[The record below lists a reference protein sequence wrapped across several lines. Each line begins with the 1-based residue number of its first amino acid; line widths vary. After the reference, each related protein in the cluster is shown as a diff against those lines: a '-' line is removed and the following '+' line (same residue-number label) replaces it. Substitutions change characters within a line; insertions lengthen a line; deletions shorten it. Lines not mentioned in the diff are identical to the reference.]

1 MASVVGD
8 PRPAV
13 DAGIRSGTVPSPA
26 GSTAPGAGGFG
37 ADAGGPAGRGQ
48 PLLAVRNLVKR
59 FGDQVAVDGVAFEVY
74 PGETFGLLGPNG
86 AGKSTTLAMV
96 AGLLRPDA
104 GEVEV
109 GGFPLATRRREA
121 QRLLGVVPQDVAL
134 YPELTAAQNMGYFAA
149 LRGLRGA
156 EARRQIEAA
165 LDLVGLAS
173 HAGQRVERFSG
184 GMKRRLNI
192 AIGLLG
198 RPRLLLLDEPTVG
211 IDPQSRRHILE
222 TIRRLA
228 AGGIAV
234 LYTSHYMEE
243 VEFLCRR
250 VAIMDH
256 GRIIA
261 QGPLDQ
267 VRALAGDAAVLRLPW
282 DRVLR
287 DDDPEELARE
297 LGVPVEVTGGEV
309 RFVLPRGPQQA
320 TAVLGELVRR
330 GVPVRGMRLETPNL
344 ETVFL
349 ALTGRALRD

>member
-1 MASVVGD
+1 MTT
-8 PRPAV
+8 PA
-13 DAGIRSGTVPSPA
+13 AEHRSEPMLV
-26 GSTAPGAGGFG
+26 
-37 ADAGGPAGRGQ
+37 
-48 PLLAVRNLVKR
+48 VRNLVKR
-59 FGDQVAVDGVAFEVY
+59 FGDKVAVDGVSFEVY
-74 PGETFGLLGPNG
+74 PGESFGLLGPNG
-86 AGKSTTLAMV
+86 AGKSTTLAMI

-104 GEVEV
+104 GEIEV
-109 GGFPLATRRREA
+109 GGLPLATRRREA

-156 EARRQIEAA
+156 EARRQIEEA
-165 LDLVGLAS
+165 LALVGLTD

-192 AIGLLG
+192 AVGLLG

-222 TIRRLA
+222 ATRQLA
-228 AGGIAV
+228 ATGVAV

-261 QGPLDQ
+261 QGPMDQ

-282 DRVLR
+282 DGVLR
-287 DDDPEELARE
+287 DEDPAALGRQ
-297 LGVPVEVTGGEV
+297 LGVPVETTGGEV
-309 RFVLPRGPQQA
+309 RFILPRGPEQA
-320 TAVLGELVRR
+320 VELLGELVRR
-330 GVPVRGMRLETPNL
+330 GVPVRGMRLETPDL

>member
-1 MASVVGD
+1 MPQLFKLLEEHQD
-8 PRPAV
+8 PGGTDRRR
-13 DAGIRSGTVPSPA
+13 AG
-26 GSTAPGAGGFG
+26 APESAGGAEG
-37 ADAGGPAGRGQ
+37 EPHPGPG
-48 PLLAVRNLVKR
+48 PVLVVRNLVKR
-59 FGDQVAVDGVAFEVY
+59 FGRKAAVGGISFAVE

-86 AGKSTTLAMV
+86 AGKSTTLAII
-96 AGLLRPDA
+96 AGLLRPDG

-109 GGFPLATRRREA
+109 GGFSLAARRREA
-121 QRLLGVVPQDVAL
+121 QRLLGVVPQDLAL
-134 YPELTAAQNMGYFAA
+134 YPELTAAQNMGHFAA

-156 EARRQIEAA
+156 ERRRQIEEA
-165 LDLVGLAS
+165 LQLVGLAE

-222 TIRRLA
+222 AIRKLA
-228 AGGIAV
+228 ASGIAV

-261 QGPLDQ
+261 QGPLDE
-267 VRALAGDAAVLRLPW
+267 VRALAGDAAILRLPW
-282 DRVLR
+282 DQVHV
-287 DDDPEELARE
+287 DADPQAVARQ
-297 LGVPVEVTGGEV
+297 LGVPVEVTGGEA
-309 RFVLPRGPQQA
+309 RFVLPVGPEQA
-320 TAVLGELVRR
+320 AQVVAELVRR
-330 GVPVRGMRLETPNL
+330 GIPLRGMRVETPDL

>member
-1 MASVVGD
+1 MLV
-8 PRPAV
+8 
-13 DAGIRSGTVPSPA
+13 
-26 GSTAPGAGGFG
+26 
-37 ADAGGPAGRGQ
+37 
-48 PLLAVRNLVKR
+48 VRNLVKR
-59 FGDQVAVDGVAFEVY
+59 FGDKVAVDGVSFEVY
-74 PGETFGLLGPNG
+74 PGESFGLLGPNG
-86 AGKSTTLAMV
+86 AGKSTTLAMI

-104 GEVEV
+104 GEIEV
-109 GGFPLATRRREA
+109 GGLPLATRRREA

-156 EARRQIEAA
+156 EARRQIEEA
-165 LDLVGLAS
+165 LALVGLTD

-192 AIGLLG
+192 AVGLLG

-222 TIRRLA
+222 ATRQLA
-228 AGGIAV
+228 ATGVAV

-261 QGPLDQ
+261 QGPMDQ

-282 DRVLR
+282 DGVLR
-287 DDDPEELARE
+287 DEDPAALGRQ
-297 LGVPVEVTGGEV
+297 LGVPVETTGGEV
-309 RFVLPRGPQQA
+309 RFILPRGPEQA
-320 TAVLGELVRR
+320 VELLGELVRR
-330 GVPVRGMRLETPNL
+330 GVPVRGMRLETPDL

>member
-1 MASVVGD
+1 MAQPFKLLEEHQD
-8 PRPAV
+8 PGGTDRHR
-13 DAGIRSGTVPSPA
+13 AGA
-26 GSTAPGAGGFG
+26 LGSAGGAEG
-37 ADAGGPAGRGQ
+37 KPHPGPG
-48 PLLAVRNLVKR
+48 PVLVVRNLVKR
-59 FGDQVAVDGVAFEVY
+59 FGRKAAVGGISFAVE

-86 AGKSTTLAMV
+86 AGKSTTLAII
-96 AGLLRPDA
+96 AGLLRPDG

-109 GGFPLATRRREA
+109 GGFSLAARRRDA
-121 QRLLGVVPQDVAL
+121 QRLLGVVPQDLAL
-134 YPELTAAQNMGYFAA
+134 YPELTAAQNMGHFAA

-156 EARRQIEAA
+156 ERRRQIEEA
-165 LDLVGLAS
+165 LELVGLAE

-222 TIRRLA
+222 AIRKLA
-228 AGGIAV
+228 ASGIAV

-243 VEFLCRR
+243 VELLCRR

-261 QGPLDQ
+261 QGPLDE
-267 VRALAGDAAVLRLPW
+267 VRALAGDAAILRLPW
-282 DRVLR
+282 DPVYV
-287 DDDPEELARE
+287 DADPQAVARQ
-297 LGVPVEVTGGEV
+297 LGVPVEVTGGEA
-309 RFVLPRGPQQA
+309 RFVLPGGPEQA
-320 TAVLGELVRR
+320 AQVVAELVRR
-330 GVPVRGMRLETPNL
+330 GIPLRGMRVETPDL

>member
-1 MASVVGD
+1 MVAVFDLPGG
-8 PRPAV
+8 RPEP
-13 DAGIRSGTVPSPA
+13 GVP
-26 GSTAPGAGGFG
+26 
-37 ADAGGPAGRGQ
+37 GRGAAEPVHRQ
-48 PLLAVRNLVKR
+48 PVLAVRNLVKR
-59 FGDQVAVDGVAFEVY
+59 FGDKVAVNGVSFAVE
-74 PGETFGLLGPNG
+74 PGEVFGLLGPNG
-86 AGKSTTLAMV
+86 AGKSTTLAVV
-96 AGLLRPDA
+96 AGLLRPDG

-109 GGFPLATRRREA
+109 GGFSLATRRREA
-121 QRLLGVVPQDVAL
+121 QRLLGVVPQDIAL
-134 YPELTAAQNMGYFAA
+134 YPELTAAQNLGYFAA
-149 LRGLRGA
+149 LRGLRGD
-156 EARRQIEAA
+156 EGRRQIAAA
-165 LDLVGLAS
+165 LELVGLAP

-222 TIRRLA
+222 AIRRLA
-228 AGGIAV
+228 ASGIAV

-243 VEFLCRR
+243 VEFLCRS

-261 QGPLDQ
+261 QGPLDE

-282 DRVLR
+282 DRVR
-287 DDDPEELARE
+287 GDEDPETVARE
-297 LGVPVEVTGGEV
+297 LGVPVEVTGGEA
-309 RFVLPRGPQQA
+309 RFVLPQGPEQVAQ
-320 TAVLGELVRR
+320 VVGELVRR

>member
-1 MASVVGD
+1 MTARLHPID
-8 PRPAV
+8 
-13 DAGIRSGTVPSPA
+13 D
-26 GSTAPGAGGFG
+26 APGPDETARRR
-37 ADAGGPAGRGQ
+37 GGPESEGPPLRPGPDHQ
-48 PLLAVRNLVKR
+48 PVLVVRNLVKR
-59 FGDQVAVDGVAFEVY
+59 FGEKVAVHGVSFTVE

-86 AGKSTTLAMV
+86 AGKSTTLAV
-96 AGLLRPDA
+96 IAGLLRPDG

-109 GGFPLATRRREA
+109 GGFSLATRRRDA
-121 QRLLGVVPQDVAL
+121 QRLMGVVPQDLAL
-134 YPELTAAQNMGYFAA
+134 YPELTAAQNMAHFAA
-149 LRGLRGA
+149 LRGLRGP
-156 EARRQIEAA
+156 EGRRQIAEA
-165 LDLVGLAS
+165 LRLVGLAE

-198 RPRLLLLDEPTVG
+198 WPRLLLLDEPTVG

-222 TIRRLA
+222 AIRKLA
-228 AGGIAV
+228 ASGIAV

-261 QGPLDQ
+261 QGPLDE
-267 VRALAGDAAVLRLPW
+267 VRALAGDAALLRLPW
-282 DRVLR
+282 DQVHG
-287 DDDPEELARE
+287 DVDPETVARR
-297 LGVPVEVTGGEV
+297 LGVPVEVTGGEA
-309 RFVLPRGPQQA
+309 RFLLPQGPEQA
-320 TAVLGELVRR
+320 APVVGELVRL
-330 GVPVRGMRLETPNL
+330 GIPLRGMRLETPDL